1 MSNRLL
7 RPRARRR
14 KAQDHDAGRVATRS
28 ARGRPAAFGRG
39 ARMRQLVPDD
49 VLMETPT
56 GSHDGAVR
64 PRRNLVSP
72 PQTVNQTGPSATP
85 PVDGLLGRIDRQ
97 IRELYPG
104 YFALVMA
111 TGIVSNAALFLGHRG
126 VSNLLLAVNL
136 VAFPLLLSA
145 LTVRIAR
152 FPRELWADLRNPKL
166 VFSFFTIVAAC
177 DVLGVQFTLRGEVEP
192 AIALWLFAL
201 AAWIVLGYVS
211 FSVLTFVN
219 TGSGADVVH
228 GGWLI
233 AIVGTESLV
242 LLGAPLAPHFG
253 AATPL
258 TFVTIHALWG
268 IGIVFYGIFVT
279 LFSYRLFF
287 LRVLP
292 ADITPLF
299 WVVMG
304 AAAIAANAGSTLI
317 LTDPH
322 MPFLLDLRPFVDGA
336 TLILWAWA
344 SWWIPLLLIFG
355 VWKYLVRKEPL
366 SYHPMFWSMVFPLG
380 MYTVATY
387 RLSLAADFPPLQWV
401 PRVML
406 WVALA
411 AWAITMAGALASLW
425 RVLRPRAAQP

>member
-1 MSNRLL
+1 MT
-7 RPRARRR
+7 P
-14 KAQDHDAGRVATRS
+14 VA
-28 ARGRPAAFGRG
+28 
-39 ARMRQLVPDD
+39 
-49 VLMETPT
+49 
-56 GSHDGAVR
+56 
-64 PRRNLVSP
+64 
-72 PQTVNQTGPSATP
+72 
-85 PVDGLLGRIDRQ
+85 GLLGRIDRQ
-97 IRELYPG
+97 IRSLYPG

-111 TGIVSNAALFLGHRG
+111 TGIVSNAALFLGHRA
-126 VSNLLLAVNL
+126 VSNFLLAVNL
-136 VAFPLLLSA
+136 VAFPLLLAA
-145 LTVRIAR
+145 LLARLAR
-152 FPRELWADLRNPKL
+152 FRRELWADLSDPKL

-177 DVLGVQFTLRGEVEP
+177 DVLGLQLTLRGELGP

-201 AAWIVLGYVS
+201 AAWIVLGYAS

-253 AATPL
+253 AAAPL

-268 IGIVFYGIFVT
+268 IGIVFYGIFIT

-287 LRVLP
+287 LSVLP
-292 ADITPLF
+292 ADVTPLF

-317 LTDPH
+317 LTDPR

-355 VWKYLVRKEPL
+355 AWKYLVRKEPL

-387 RLSLAADFPPLQWV
+387 RLSLAADFPPLQWI
-401 PRVML
+401 PRIMIWIAFGA
-406 WVALA
+406 WVL
-411 AWAITMAGALASLW
+411 TMAGALAALW
-425 RVLRPRAAQP
+425 GVLRAPARSGSRPA

>member
-1 MSNRLL
+1 MNEISTSLL
-7 RPRARRR
+7 
-14 KAQDHDAGRVATRS
+14 K
-28 ARGRPAAFGRG
+28 
-39 ARMRQLVPDD
+39 
-49 VLMETPT
+49 
-56 GSHDGAVR
+56 
-64 PRRNLVSP
+64 
-72 PQTVNQTGPSATP
+72 
-85 PVDGLLGRIDRQ
+85 PVDGLLGRISRQ
-97 IRELYPG
+97 TRQLYPG

-136 VAFPLLLSA
+136 GAFPLLLLA
-145 LTVRIAR
+145 LTLRVAR
-152 FPRELWADLRNPKL
+152 FRRELWADLSNPKL

-177 DVLGVQFTLRGEVEP
+177 DVLGVQFTLRGVVEP
-192 AIALWLFAL
+192 AIVLWLFAL
-201 AAWIVLGYVS
+201 ATWTLLSYVS

-253 AATPL
+253 ALAPL

-268 IGIVFYGIFVT
+268 IGVVLYGIFIT

-287 LRVLP
+287 LRVE
-292 ADITPLF
+292 AQDVTPLF

-317 LTDPH
+317 LTDPR

-344 SWWIPLLLIFG
+344 TWWIPLLLIFG
-355 VWKYLVRKEPL
+355 AWKYLVRKEPL
-366 SYHPMFWSMVFPLG
+366 SYHPMLWSMVFPLG

-387 RLSLAADFPPLQWV
+387 RLSLAADFPPLQWI
-401 PRVML
+401 PRIML
-406 WVALA
+406 WVALG
-411 AWAITMAGALASLW
+411 AWLLTMVGALASFW
-425 RVLRPRAAQP
+425 RVLRAPEEP